1 MIPVWDD
8 LRYVW
13 RDVSARIQ
21 GDRKKN
27 CHLRAEYMPLGH
39 ILMLK
44 LFAKPVH
51 YGIAQLR
58 VGQHMRVVFG
68 CFAV

>member
-1 MIPVWDD
+1 
-8 LRYVW
+8 
-13 RDVSARIQ
+13 
-21 GDRKKN
+21 
-27 CHLRAEYMPLGH
+27 LRAEYMPLVH